1 MSDPLPPA
9 GPDQPAPP
17 AGAASPADPPPALD
31 PGKPDDPAP
40 SLDPASPPDPAPTLD
55 PAPPAEPAAPAPP
68 AARPYTAPPLD
79 APQYAIPA
87 YAAPEP
93 SDSEAPP
100 SPAAAPGGHPYTT
113 PAYAAAAGTAVGAAP
128 AAAPGSVPATPGGP
142 YAAPGGPYAAP
153 GLYAA
158 GPGAEAHSTTTGA
171 LPPYAR
177 NPATPPPFFPGGPA
191 FGPAPAGA
199 GLPPG
204 GADSRPKALAIT
216 ALVLA
221 GAGVLVVL
229 VAATLGTLGLGWL
242 SPLLLFTAFVLSLIA
257 LISRKQGGKG
267 FGVGALV
274 LSILGGILTMVV
286 AVAWIFGSFG
296 TSYGGDADSDWDD
309 GYEDY
314 VLPGLAAPGTDGEP
328 DPGAQFAPPVPLTVS
343 ETAFG
348 HDYDDVW
355 WYALVVDNPNADYV
369 YDAYLNV
376 HAYAADGAA
385 LGSTTAYATMLS
397 GETAF
402 VGYFFDVGD
411 AEIARI
417 EVDVPEASQAT
428 LSPSNET
435 GTFVVEGLTAAA
447 SSGGAVAATGTVSAH
462 FADDQEYVAVTVLA
476 RAADGTIT
484 AASSTYV
491 DALPGDGTPVPF
503 EAWFGELPADATL
516 EAFAH
521 R

>member
-1 MSDPLPPA
+1 MSDPLPPT

-17 AGAASPADPPPALD
+17 ADAASPADPT
-31 PGKPDDPAP
+31 P
-40 SLDPASPPDPAPTLD
+40 SLD

-79 APQYAIPA
+79 APQYTIPA
-87 YAAPEP
+87 YAAPQL

-113 PAYAAAAGTAVGAAP
+113 PAYAAPTGTAVGAAP
-128 AAAPGSVPATPGGP
+128 AAAPGSVPAAPGSP

-153 GLYAA
+153 GAHAA
-158 GPGAEAHSTTTGA
+158 RGADAHSTTTGA

-177 NPATPPPFFPGGPA
+177 NPATPPPFSPGGPA
-191 FGPAPAGA
+191 FGPAPAG
-199 GLPPG
+199 GSLPPG
-204 GADSRPKALAIT
+204 GADNRPKGLAIT

-229 VAATLGTLGLGWL
+229 VAATLGTFGLGWL

-286 AVAWIFGSFG
+286 AVAWVFGSFG

-309 GYEDY
+309 SYEDY

-402 VGYFFDVGD
+402 VGYFFDVVD

-491 DALPGDGTPVPF
+491 DALPGDGTAVPF